1 MGLGAPESAQM
12 DVETAQMD
20 FETTHKLESQPQLDT
35 FILKESS
42 FLLVLGLSGAFW
54 D

>member
-20 FETTHKLESQPQLDT
+20 FETTRKLESQPQLDT
-35 FILKESS
+35 VILKESG